1 MTPQTYESLFARAQ
15 TEELG
20 ITITVTNAGRF
31 QVKACEWRKAFGQ
44 GRFDDIEVCTS
55 SVPDQICL
63 VKKSVELE

>member
-20 ITITVTNAGRF
+20 ITITVINATRF
-31 QVKACEWRKAFGQ
+31 QINACQWRIAHGQ
-44 GRFDDIEVCTS
+44 GRFDDIEVCVS